1 MYGTMTWNLKGY
13 FLGKDYNIMK
23 TPKSYLNN
31 YIKEELLAAFDSQD
45 VCVSYSGDYQKG
57 TLTQVHN
64 SCELLFVEEGG
75 ADYQINDKVYSVMPN
90 TVLIIGATDRHHFHF
105 TKVPYVRYG
114 LTLIPSFLS
123 SLPIDNGYIS
133 IFQTQSPEQHCK
145 LSGID
150 SAVFQRMIKILWE
163 LREETE
169 NKSGDS
175 GNMVYALLMEMTI
188 LLKRLLQVESQE
200 NNSIY
205 NSMNEIKA
213 YIDLHYHEE
222 LSLSKL
228 SKQFFLQPNTIS
240 KNFRKIWGKNINYY
254 INSVR
259 ITNAVRILDMEDISI
274 TELSERVGYDNVN
287 TFLRQFKE
295 KMDVSPL
302 QYKKKNKSL
311 TENRDFFGSRREE
324 KRGRNER

>member
-1 MYGTMTWNLKGY
+1 
-13 FLGKDYNIMK
+13 
-23 TPKSYLNN
+23 
-31 YIKEELLAAFDSQD
+31 
-45 VCVSYSGDYQKG
+45 
-57 TLTQVHN
+57 
-64 SCELLFVEEGG
+64 
-75 ADYQINDKVYSVMPN
+75 
-90 TVLIIGATDRHHFHF
+90 
-105 TKVPYVRYG
+105 
-114 LTLIPSFLS
+114 
-123 SLPIDNGYIS
+123 
-133 IFQTQSPEQHCK
+133 
-145 LSGID
+145 
-150 SAVFQRMIKILWE
+150 
-163 LREETE
+163 
-169 NKSGDS
+169 
-175 GNMVYALLMEMTI
+175 
-188 LLKRLLQVESQE
+188 
-200 NNSIY
+200 
-205 NSMNEIKA
+205 MNEIKA

>member
-1 MYGTMTWNLKGY
+1 
-13 FLGKDYNIMK
+13 
-23 TPKSYLNN
+23 
-31 YIKEELLAAFDSQD
+31 
-45 VCVSYSGDYQKG
+45 
-57 TLTQVHN
+57 
-64 SCELLFVEEGG
+64 
-75 ADYQINDKVYSVMPN
+75 
-90 TVLIIGATDRHHFHF
+90 
-105 TKVPYVRYG
+105 
-114 LTLIPSFLS
+114 
-123 SLPIDNGYIS
+123 
-133 IFQTQSPEQHCK
+133 
-145 LSGID
+145 
-150 SAVFQRMIKILWE
+150 MIKILWE

>member
-1 MYGTMTWNLKGY
+1 
-13 FLGKDYNIMK
+13 
-23 TPKSYLNN
+23 
-31 YIKEELLAAFDSQD
+31 
-45 VCVSYSGDYQKG
+45 
-57 TLTQVHN
+57 
-64 SCELLFVEEGG
+64 
-75 ADYQINDKVYSVMPN
+75 
-90 TVLIIGATDRHHFHF
+90 
-105 TKVPYVRYG
+105 
-114 LTLIPSFLS
+114 
-123 SLPIDNGYIS
+123 
-133 IFQTQSPEQHCK
+133 
-145 LSGID
+145 
-150 SAVFQRMIKILWE
+150 
-163 LREETE
+163 
-169 NKSGDS
+169 
-175 GNMVYALLMEMTI
+175 MVYALLMEMTI

-311 TENRDFFGSRREE
+311 NGESGFFWQPQRRE
-324 KRGRNER
+324 KREE

>member
-114 LTLIPSFLS
+114 LTLMPSFLS
-123 SLPIDNGYIS
+123 SLPIVNGYMS

-205 NSMNEIKA
+205 KSMNEIKA